1 MTLMFITCKSITYI
15 QNKLHGVKVKC
26 LLNVGSFPPHFVG
39 QSFRFL
45 FFFFSFLTPPSL
57 SLSNLNQFLATSNIS
72 ESVADEHNLFFRT
85 VAANEKFRINHS
97 FDKN

>member
-1 MTLMFITCKSITYI
+1 MFITCNSITYF

-26 LLNVGSFPPHFVG
+26 LLNVGSDPPHFVG

-45 FFFFSFLTPPSL
+45 SFFLLFSYAPSL

-85 VAANEKFRINHS
+85 VAANGQFRINYS
-97 FDKN
+97 FNKN